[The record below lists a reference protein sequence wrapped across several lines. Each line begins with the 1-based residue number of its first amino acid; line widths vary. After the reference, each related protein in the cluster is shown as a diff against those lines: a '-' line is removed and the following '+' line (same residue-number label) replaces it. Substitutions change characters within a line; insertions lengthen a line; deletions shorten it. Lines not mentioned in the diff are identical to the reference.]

1 MAYTQADL
9 DAIDAAIGTGAVHV
23 DYPSGG
29 GVTYRSLADMLTVRG
44 RIAQAVDAANGVT
57 AKPRRIKIYATKDL

>member
-1 MAYTQADL
+1 VPYTQADL

-29 GVTYRSLADMLTVRG
+29 GVTYRSIADMLTVRG
-44 RIAQAVDAANGVT
+44 RIAQAVDAANGVA
-57 AKPRRIKIYATKDL
+57 AKPRRIIVFSIKDL